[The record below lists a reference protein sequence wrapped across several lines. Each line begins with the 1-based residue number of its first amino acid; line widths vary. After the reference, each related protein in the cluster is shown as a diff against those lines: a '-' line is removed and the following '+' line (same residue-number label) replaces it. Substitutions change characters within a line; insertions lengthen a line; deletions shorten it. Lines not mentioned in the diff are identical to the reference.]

1 VREATLTRAGD
12 RDYINKHEIQF
23 TVVTSYIST
32 LQLSTHHISLDHIT
46 DVTKVE
52 EVLKEIYGE
61 GNFEATWTDAAV
73 NVETDKEEPV
83 NLVGALQE
91 HGC

>member
-1 VREATLTRAGD
+1 MSEPV
-12 RDYINKHEIQF
+12 KH
-23 TVVTSYIST
+23 
-32 LQLSTHHISLDHIT
+32 LHHISLDHIT

>member
-1 VREATLTRAGD
+1 MSEP
-12 RDYINKHEIQF
+12 
-23 TVVTSYIST
+23 VTH
-32 LQLSTHHISLDHIT
+32 LHHISLDHIT

-61 GNFEATWTDAAV
+61 GNFEVTWSDAAV

-83 NLVGALQE
+83 DL
-91 HGC
+91 GCEYAH